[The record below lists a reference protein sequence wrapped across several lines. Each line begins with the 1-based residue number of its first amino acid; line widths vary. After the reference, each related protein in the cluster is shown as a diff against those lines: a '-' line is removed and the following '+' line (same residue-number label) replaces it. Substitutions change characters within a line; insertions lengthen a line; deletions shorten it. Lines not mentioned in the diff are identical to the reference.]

1 MRGASTRPA
10 PIATQHSDRFLRLL
24 ALSHSATGP
33 FLFPFAVAA
42 VFTLLSASLA
52 LIEAPVGS
60 SGVGVLGV
68 LEAVFAGIGV
78 LALVCSP
85 FVAALARSLV
95 HKHVGDAPVVIKLT
109 DRVTNAERWQDEHA
123 EDVKAIPRMADAL
136 GRLDETLRGLTRMLV
151 KAGFAAVVD

>member
-1 MRGASTRPA
+1 M
-10 PIATQHSDRFLRLL
+10 
-24 ALSHSATGP
+24 
-33 FLFPFAVAA
+33 
-42 VFTLLSASLA
+42 FTLLSASLA